1 MHFKR
6 FVTLLL
12 TALLCI
18 SGAAIPTL
26 SDAGNLLF
34 ANNAS
39 TTIASGISSTA
50 TSVTVAAS
58 TGSLFPLIT
67 TSGQHWRGTF
77 VKNGNPNL
85 YEIVLVT
92 VTSGDTFTITR
103 AQEGTTGQAWS
114 VGDYFNLFLTAADTR
129 EFAQLGDLQAQTGN
143 YAVDSGTANAYSVT
157 LSPSLS
163 GHIVGMPIRVKFAN
177 TNTGSST
184 FNDGAGA
191 LALVTPDLGVLQPG
205 NVQGGGIGIV
215 VYDGTRFELLGTYK
229 ATFAQLGG
237 QISNGQVPLSAVVQY
252 GPQLFTSPAFTG
264 VPTAPTAGTGAS
276 STQVATTAFV
286 NPGAVIT
293 GGGPWWERRASGVLE
308 EWGTYTYT
316 TSAGAHIVSFPVTF
330 SAVQGVWMQEVAS
343 VIGWDTWILQG
354 SISTSSFQVFDDA
367 PSPHTVTLNW
377 RAIGR

>member
-1 MHFKR
+1 MYFKR
-6 FVTLLL
+6 LATLLL
-12 TALLCI
+12 TALLYV
-18 SGAAIPTL
+18 SAASIPIL
-26 SDAGNLLF
+26 SEAGNLLF

-58 TGSLFPLIT
+58 TGSLFPSIT
-67 TSGQHWRGTF
+67 TAGQHWRGTF

-92 VTSGDTFTITR
+92 ATSGDVFTITR
-103 AQEGTTGQAWS
+103 AQEGTTARAWS

-157 LSPSLS
+157 LSPALAA
-163 GHIVGMPIRVKFAN
+163 HNLGMPIRVKFAN

-191 LALVTPDLGVLQPG
+191 LALVTPDLGALQPG
-205 NVQGGGIGIV
+205 NIQGGGIGV
-215 VYDGTRFELLGTYK
+215 VIYDGTRFELLGTYK

-252 GPQLFTSPAFTG
+252 GPQLFTSPTLTG
-264 VPTAPTAGTGAS
+264 GPTAPTASPGNS
-276 STQVATTAFV
+276 STLLATTAFV
-286 NPGAVIT
+286 QAAVAAAAPGGSLTQNGWTLLSNGLLLDWGLANPNGGTVTVGFPRSFPNAAFVGLCTSTATPTQCNVHNLTNSSMQVFNT
-293 GGGPWWERRASGVLE
+293 GGQA
-308 EWGTYTYT
+308 Y
-316 TSAGAHIVSFPVTF
+316 
-330 SAVQGVWMQEVAS
+330 
-343 VIGWDTWILQG
+343 WI
-354 SISTSSFQVFDDA
+354 
-367 PSPHTVTLNW
+367 
-377 RAIGR
+377 AIGF